1 MGEQISAQALGK
13 RHIVESLDR
22 AFARLHNRSRRII
35 ERTPAVTL
43 YETDRGA
50 TSSPGESVLRSAA
63 AVEQTFGGITANL
76 WDDPF
81 EWTLPEHLTT
91 PAKILEHL
99 EEVEATR
106 ARAFVSFTDDD
117 CLIKHVATP
126 ADETTRLIDLLLG
139 TLERAAAYQGQ
150 ATISGKLFPAVTD
163 PGLLSN

>member
-1 MGEQISAQALGK
+1 MDEQISAQALGK

-35 ERTPAVTL
+35 EGTPAGKL
-43 YETDRGA
+43 YETGRGS
-50 TSSPGESVLRSAA
+50 TVSLGESVLRSAA
-63 AVEQTFGGITANL
+63 AIEHTFGGITASL

-91 PAKILEHL
+91 PAKMLEHL

-106 ARAFVSFTDDD
+106 ARAFVSFTDDE
-117 CLIKHVATP
+117 CLAKHIATP
-126 ADETTRLIDLLLG
+126 SEETTRLIDLLLG

-150 ATISGKLFPAVTD
+150 ATISGKIVSRGD
-163 PGLLSN
+163 RPGFII